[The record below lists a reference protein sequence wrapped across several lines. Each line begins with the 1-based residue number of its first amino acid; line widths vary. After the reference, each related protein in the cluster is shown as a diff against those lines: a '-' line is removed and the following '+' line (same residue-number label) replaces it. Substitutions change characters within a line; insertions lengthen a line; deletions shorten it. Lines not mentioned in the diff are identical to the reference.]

1 MQTKPMLLF
10 IGPVASRS
18 GYGSHARDIVRSL
31 IKIDKYEI
39 KIIPIRW
46 GNTPLNALR
55 KGFDDDILSLLLKDV
70 KLEKKPDISI
80 HLTVPN
86 EYVANGANFNIGI
99 TAGIETNACSTKWV
113 EGLNKVDL
121 NIVPST
127 FSKNVL
133 ENTSYTNKANN
144 TELKCIKPIEV
155 LFEGIDTNI
164 FNKTNKIEKTINN
177 KLKDIP
183 EEFLFLFVGHWLQGS
198 IGHDRKDVGML
209 IKVFSETFKN
219 KKNMPALLLKTGSVF
234 SKIEEL
240 EIRKKIKIIR
250 DNVAGDIPN
259 IYIIFGELTDVE
271 MNSLY
276 NHKKVKAH
284 VSFTKGEG
292 FGRPLLEASLS
303 GKPIIAGSFGGQT
316 DFLNQSESILLPGE
330 LKNVDRSAV
339 WEDVIIPESKWFYV
353 NYTVASNE
361 MLNVYTNYDSYL
373 EKSNKL
379 ASENLNKFSFDN
391 MTIELEKLL
400 DKYTSHMTVT
410 EEFVLPKLPKLK
422 KIKSRD

>member
-219 KKNMPALLLKTGSVF
+219 KKICLL
-234 SKIEEL
+234 
-240 EIRKKIKIIR
+240 
-250 DNVAGDIPN
+250 
-259 IYIIFGELTDVE
+259 Y
-271 MNSLY
+271 Y
-276 NHKKVKAH
+276 
-284 VSFTKGEG
+284 
-292 FGRPLLEASLS
+292 
-303 GKPIIAGSFGGQT
+303 
-316 DFLNQSESILLPGE
+316 
-330 LKNVDRSAV
+330 
-339 WEDVIIPESKWFYV
+339 
-353 NYTVASNE
+353 
-361 MLNVYTNYDSYL
+361 
-373 EKSNKL
+373 
-379 ASENLNKFSFDN
+379 
-391 MTIELEKLL
+391 
-400 DKYTSHMTVT
+400 
-410 EEFVLPKLPKLK
+410 
-422 KIKSRD
+422 